1 VQSIGPQSPYE
12 VYCYACNV
20 TAPFGNRNCVHCGG
34 RLSDSRVQ
42 PSTVLSAPFEGLDD
56 EDTLGAGALRLGGI
70 SPMTVIWILLFIGGS
85 FYRLCH

>member
-1 VQSIGPQSPYE
+1 
-12 VYCYACNV
+12 
-20 TAPFGNRNCVHCGG
+20 
-34 RLSDSRVQ
+34 
-42 PSTVLSAPFEGLDD
+42 VLSAPFEGLDD